1 MKTTS
6 KIQYAFVNQILI
18 AVVGAVFGFNLYQAI
33 VHQET
38 TSIALTL
45 IFAVVTSVMV
55 HRYNNTAGKEKQK
68 N

>member
-6 KIQYAFVNQILI
+6 KNQYAFVNQILI
-18 AVVGAVFGFNLYQAI
+18 AFAGAIFGFNLYQAI
-33 VHQET
+33 VHQES

-45 IFAVVTSVMV
+45 IFAVVTSAMIR
-55 HRYNNTAGKEKQK
+55 RYNNEKQK